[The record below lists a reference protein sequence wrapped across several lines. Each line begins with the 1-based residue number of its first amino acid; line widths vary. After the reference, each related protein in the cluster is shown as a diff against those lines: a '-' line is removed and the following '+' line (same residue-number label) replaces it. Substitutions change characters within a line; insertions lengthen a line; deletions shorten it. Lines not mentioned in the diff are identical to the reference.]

1 MYCIGMKEWMA
12 LSDSALFILLVF
24 TVLAVGY
31 QVLSSRFLAL
41 RKMMV

>member
-12 LSDSALFILLVF
+12 LSDSEVFILLAF